1 MAKKAR
7 NMFLS
12 GVVIL
17 SISNIVIKI
26 VGMLF
31 KIPLAN
37 LIENSGMGYFNS
49 AYTIYVWFYMI
60 STAGLPVAV
69 SIMISEARA
78 LGNFKEVKRI
88 FRVTLIMFIIIGAIG
103 TAAMIF
109 GSGGFASLIGNEGAS
124 LAIMAIAPT
133 LFFICISSA
142 VRGYFQGY
150 QYMTPTAISQLIEA
164 VGKLTF
170 GILLAKYAIS
180 IFGKGHSALP
190 TVAAWTIFGVGLA
203 VFCGMVYLIFAMWRF
218 RRKSTDEVI
227 DESKPVRSAKRI
239 ALTVAKIA
247 IPVTISASVMSL
259 TNLIDLGVVMRRLQS
274 IGLSEDMSNA
284 IWGNYSS
291 LAVPMFNLPPVLV
304 YPISY
309 SIVPLLSG
317 YFADGSRDKA
327 RNAMNSSLRISAII
341 ILPMSLG
348 LSVMAEPI
356 LRLMFPARSAQM
368 AAPLLSILALSVF
381 FVGMI
386 SITNA
391 ILQASKHENLPI
403 ISMVA
408 GAVVKIISSIILI
421 GIPEIG
427 IYGTPIGTFLCYMTT
442 TVINF
447 FFLAKYI
454 DLRPSFTG
462 TFIKPLAASVI
473 CCFGAYGGYKAAS
486 LVLDV
491 NGRMGNLLATFCG
504 IAVAGIIY
512 LILVLLFRLIGE
524 DEVKM
529 LPKGNKIYGLLK
541 KAKLMK

>member
-1 MAKKAR
+1 MAKKVR

-31 KIPLAN
+31 KIPLAG
-37 LIENSGMGYFNS
+37 IIGNSGMGYFNS

-109 GSGGFASLIGNEGAS
+109 GSGGFAALIGNDGAS

-142 VRGYFQGY
+142 IRGYFQGY

-170 GILLAKYAIS
+170 GILLAYYSIS
-180 IFGKGHSALP
+180 LFGGGHSALP

-203 VFCGMVYLIFAMWRF
+203 VFCGMAYLIFAMLRF
-218 RRKSTDEVI
+218 RKSNTEVI
-227 DESKPVRSAKRI
+227 DESKPVRDAKHI

-274 IGLSEDMSNA
+274 IGLSQDMSNA

-291 LAVPMFNLPPVLV
+291 LAVPMFNLPPVLI

-317 YFADGSRDKA
+317 YLADGSKDKA
-327 RNAMNSSLRISAII
+327 RGAMNSSLRISAII

-356 LRLMFPARSAQM
+356 LKLMFDADSAEM

-408 GAVVKIISSIILI
+408 GAVVKIISSIVLI

-447 FFLAKYI
+447 FFLAKHL
-454 DLRPSFTG
+454 DLRPSFVN

-473 CCFGAYGGYKAAS
+473 CCFGAYGGFKLAEMI
-486 LVLDV
+486 VDV
-491 NGRMGNLLATFCG
+491 NGRLGNLVATFGG
-504 IAVAGIIY
+504 IAAAGVIY
-512 LILVLLFRLIGE
+512 LVLVLLFRMIGE

-529 LPKGNKIYGLLK
+529 LPKGNKIYGVLK
-541 KAKLMK
+541 KAKLMR

>member
-1 MAKKAR
+1 M
-7 NMFLS
+7 
-12 GVVIL
+12 V
-17 SISNIVIKI
+17 
-26 VGMLF
+26 
-31 KIPLAN
+31 
-37 LIENSGMGYFNS
+37 
-49 AYTIYVWFYMI
+49 
-60 STAGLPVAV
+60 
-69 SIMISEARA
+69 
-78 LGNFKEVKRI
+78 
-88 FRVTLIMFIIIGAIG
+88 
-103 TAAMIF
+103 F
-109 GSGGFASLIGNEGAS
+109 GSGGFAALIGNDGAA

-142 VRGYFQGY
+142 IRGYFQGY

-170 GILLAKYAIS
+170 GILLAMYSIS
-180 IFGKGHSALP
+180 LFGDGHSALP

-203 VFCGMVYLIFAMWRF
+203 VFCGMAYLIFAMIRF

-227 DESKPVRSAKRI
+227 DESKSVRSFGRI
-239 ALTVAKIA
+239 ALTIAKIA

-259 TNLIDLGVVMRRLQS
+259 TNLIDLGIVMRRLQS
-274 IGLSEDMSNA
+274 IGLSQDMSNA

-291 LAVPMFNLPPVLV
+291 LAVPMFNLPPVLI

-317 YFADGSRDKA
+317 YFADGSVDKA
-327 RNAMNSSLRISAII
+327 KSAMNSSLRISAII

-356 LRLMFPARSAQM
+356 LRLMFDADSAKM

-408 GAVVKIISSIILI
+408 GAVVKIISSIVLI
-421 GIPEIG
+421 GVPEIG

-454 DLRPSFTG
+454 DLRPSFIK
-462 TFIKPLAASVI
+462 TFVKPLIASVV
-473 CCFGAYGGYKAAS
+473 CCFGAYGGYKLAA
-486 LVLDV
+486 LVIDV
-491 NGRMGNLLATFCG
+491 NGRMGNILATFAG
-504 IAVAGIIY
+504 IAVAGVIY
-512 LILVLLFRLIGE
+512 LVLVLLFSLIGE

-529 LPKGNKIYGLLK
+529 LPKGAKIYGMLK
-541 KAKLMK
+541 KARLMK